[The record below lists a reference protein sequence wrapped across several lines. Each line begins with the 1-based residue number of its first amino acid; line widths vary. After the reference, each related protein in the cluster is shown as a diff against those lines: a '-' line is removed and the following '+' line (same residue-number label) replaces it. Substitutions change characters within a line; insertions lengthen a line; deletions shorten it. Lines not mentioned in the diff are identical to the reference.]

1 MTTKINMVSFDVQ
14 QTRPNQMRGVY
25 RHNER
30 VDEHHKNPN
39 IIQSQSHN
47 NFHFKQCVDDNG
59 NPITYEQAY
68 KSLIDKGTIV
78 ERGLQANATRLTN
91 LIFDVN
97 SDYFHQ
103 NGGYQF
109 AKQYFADAYQLA
121 CDMAGGEQYIL
132 SAVVHADEISLEAT
146 ERLGKAYYKKNK
158 DGTKEIDIPK
168 TIAKG
173 KPVWHY
179 HMHVT
184 TVPVTEKVIKFRK
197 GHERAGEVKE
207 IIPQV
212 SHSKKWGGLE
222 YIATGDIDSKGK
234 PIMERVTG
242 YSKAWDRY
250 AHHMQAKG
258 YEVERGV
265 KDSDR
270 VKQTQEQYNAGK
282 EKERLERELKAVK
295 QPLEGAIALEQRI
308 NAFAD
313 AVTEHTTLT
322 GKTITTIKLE
332 GKKEVVALPVI
343 NAAKDRHRMRNAKNK
358 AVADKETAET
368 ARDNAINEK
377 AKVLQEIADREKAL
391 AEEQQKLQEQLDQN
405 ALDTAEISKTKE
417 NTKKALSEANQLKHQ
432 QENLNELFQ
441 MEIQKHSNT
450 KDNRDHWYNKTM
462 SQDKTIETLNIKLK
476 KKDEHIAELKQD
488 LSEAY
493 LAIKAMAQAVKSLL
507 HDQIYKIANIR
518 PEQQRLIQAI
528 ANYGA
533 TWSKKLGYVDIS
545 NEINSGYGLSNGI
558 KKHVDELTPTPV
570 KKKSYDHERD

>member
-1 MTTKINMVSFDVQ
+1 METKINMVSFDVQ
-14 QTRPNQMRGVY
+14 QTTNNQMGGTY

-30 VDEHHKNPN
+30 VDEVHKNPN
-39 IIQSQSHN
+39 IIKEQSHL
-47 NFHFKQCVDDNG
+47 NFHFKQCLDDNG
-59 NPITYEQAY
+59 NAISYAQSY
-68 KSLIDKGTIV
+68 KNMIDKGTIV
-78 ERGLQANATRLTN
+78 ERGLRDDATRLTN

-103 NGGYQF
+103 NGGHEF
-109 AKQYFADAYQLA
+109 AKQYFTDAYNLA
-121 CDMAGGEQYIL
+121 CEMAGGEQYIL
-132 SAVVHADEISLEAT
+132 SAVVHADEINLEAT
-146 ERLGKAYYKKNK
+146 ERIGKAYYKKNK

-168 TIAKG
+168 TIKKG
-173 KPVWHY
+173 EPVWHY

-184 TVPVTEKVIKFRK
+184 TVPVVEKEIKFRK

-207 IIPQV
+207 IIAQV
-212 SHSKKWGGLE
+212 SHSKKWGGLA
-222 YIATGDIDSKGK
+222 YIDTGELDNKGK

-242 YSKAWDRY
+242 YSKAWDKY
-250 AHHMQAKG
+250 ADYMKSKG

-265 KDSDR
+265 KNSQR
-270 VKQTQEQYNAGK
+270 LKQTQEQYNSGK
-282 EKERLERELKAVK
+282 EKERLQRELKAVK
-295 QPLEGAIALEQRI
+295 QPFEGAIALEQKI

-332 GKKEVVALPVI
+332 GKKDVVALPVI
-343 NAAKDRHRMRNAKNK
+343 NAAKDRHKMRAAKNK
-358 AVADKETAET
+358 AVTDKETAET

-377 AKVLQEIADREKAL
+377 AKVLQEIADREKIL
-391 AEEQQKLQEQLDQN
+391 ADEKQKVQSQMEQN

-441 MEIQKHSNT
+441 IEIQKHSNT
-450 KDNRDHWYNKTM
+450 KDNRDHWYNKAM

-493 LAIKAMAQAVKSLL
+493 LSIKAMAQAVKSLL
-507 HDQIYKIANIR
+507 HDQIYKIVNIR

-528 ANYGA
+528 SNYGA
-533 TWSKKLGYVDIS
+533 TWSRNLGYDGIAE
-545 NEINSGYGLSNGI
+545 EINNGYGLSNGI
-558 KKHVDELTPTPV
+558 KKHVDELTPAPV
-570 KKKSYDHERD
+570 KKKSNELVK